1 MMNSQPMTLNT
12 AIKVF
17 LAFALAYFLSALIRA
32 ITATLSPTLTQEF
45 ALTAGDLGLLA
56 GGYFPR
62 WNWLTARLCASS
74 VSLNTLVPSPRATK

>member
-56 GGYFPR
+56 GGYFSTVTT
-62 WNWLTARLCASS
+62 TADWDVAHG
-74 VSLNTLVPSPRATK
+74 P